1 MLQLP
6 DEERDFLIDRLQK
19 GESIPSDFK
28 YKLFPTLQKEYEL
41 VYAGKMRKE
50 DILADEDGVTA
61 MPLQV
66 EKVFNGT
73 RQGFADGWRNL
84 MVFGDNLQFLKTLY
98 ANTDDLIRDRA
109 KGQVK
114 LIYIDPPFGTASD
127 FDSKTGQLAYS
138 DKAKGSDFVEFIRR
152 RLVVARELLSN
163 DGAIYVHLDSKKSHY
178 IKAVLDEIFGESNFR
193 GEIIWKRADAHN
205 DKSLVSYGNIHDT
218 ILFYSKSQ
226 NYIWYTQTTK
236 IDEKTIKRDY
246 RIDPTNGRYYRLGD
260 LVGPGGK
267 GVTYTINGI
276 TEAWKWSKDKF
287 YDADKKGRI
296 YYTATGRPFYKIY
309 LDEHDGVPLQTIW
322 NDCPQIKGGIENLKY
337 PTQKPEELLRRII
350 LASTNPDDLVLDFFG
365 GSGTTATVAEKLGR
379 RWITCDIGKLS
390 FYTMQKRL
398 LQIQDSKNLINPA
411 QKYGQ
416 PARTFATVNTGL
428 YNLPK
433 LFELDRDKYRSFVLN
448 LFEVEDKP
456 HRINGIMVD
465 GERFGSYAMIW
476 NFWDFSESEVDE
488 DFLNDLH
495 SSLRGRIGN
504 RFYLIAPANRVG
516 FISDYYEIENVR
528 YYFLKVPYQIIQE
541 LHKKE
546 FLKFRQPQSKNKI
559 NELADAVGFHFMR
572 QPKVESELA
581 GDILIIREFT
591 SLYSEEG
598 TGRDMANFES
608 LSMVLWD
615 ANYNGNEFVMTN
627 FMFAADLIATKKQKQ
642 KELEQAEAEG
652 GNLFVDQLRDEL
664 KHQTDLRIPLGETGP
679 RIGVVY
685 VDVYGNEFKEEF
697 KRA

>member
-1 MLQLP
+1 MPQLL

-19 GESIPSDFK
+19 GESIPADFK

-73 RQGFADGWRNL
+73 REGFVDGWRNL
-84 MVFGDNLQFLKTLY
+84 MVFGDNLQFLKTLH
-98 ANTDDLIRDRA
+98 ANTDALIRDRV

-114 LIYIDPPFGTASD
+114 LIYIDPPFATDSD
-127 FDSKTGQLAYS
+127 FNNKTGQLAYS
-138 DKAKGSDFVEFIRR
+138 DKAKGSDFVEFLRR
-152 RLVVARELLSN
+152 RLIVAKELLAN
-163 DGAIYVHLDSKKSHY
+163 DGTIYVHLDAKKGHT
-178 IKAVLDEIFGESNFR
+178 IKVLLDEIFNGFQFVEIVWVCGLMGSGKFFPKAHES
-193 GEIIWKRADAHN
+193 IYCY
-205 DKSLVSYGNIHDT
+205 KSPNATFNPPPRLG
-218 ILFYSKSQ
+218 YSKRITNSLTKDE
-226 NYIWYTQTTK
+226 NGWYYTRGKESSGGSTYLKTYICK
-236 IDEKTIKRDY
+236 
-246 RIDPTNGRYYRLGD
+246 DPTLNKQQAIEDANRKRPQTAWDVWIGKDD
-260 LVGPGGK
+260 LAESFNDYPVG
-267 GVTYTINGI
+267 TYAYIEEDN
-276 TEAWKWSKDKF
+276 
-287 YDADKKGRI
+287 
-296 YYTATGRPFYKIY
+296 TG
-309 LDEHDGVPLQTIW
+309 
-322 NDCPQIKGGIENLKY
+322 Y
-337 PTQKPEELLRRII
+337 PTQKPELLLKRII
-350 LASTNPDDLVLDFFG
+350 EASTSSNDIVLDFFG

-398 LQIQDSKNLINPA
+398 LQIQDSKSLNNPA

-416 PARTFATVNTGL
+416 LARTFATVNTGL

-448 LFEVEDKP
+448 LFEIEDKP
-456 HRINGIMVD
+456 HRINGIKVD

-476 NFWDFSESEVDE
+476 NFWDFNESEVDE

-516 FISDYYEIENVR
+516 FISDYYEIENIR

-572 QPKVESELA
+572 QPKVESGLE
-581 GDILIIREFT
+581 GNILIIKQFS
-591 SLYSEEG
+591 SLYAEEG
-598 TGRDMANFES
+598 TGRDMDNFES

-642 KELEQAEAEG
+642 KELEQAETEG
-652 GNLFVDQLRDEL
+652 GNLFIEQLRDEL
-664 KHQTDLRIPLGETGP
+664 KHQTALRIPLGETGP

-685 VDVYGNEFKEEF
+685 VDVYGNEFKEDF
-697 KRA
+697 KQV

>member
-1 MLQLP
+1 MTLQLP
-6 DEERDFLIDRLQK
+6 DEERNFLIERLK
-19 GESIPSDFK
+19 NGDPIPADFK
-28 YKLFPTLQKEYEL
+28 YKLFPTTQKEYEL

-73 RQGFADGWRNL
+73 REGFADGWRNL

-98 ANTDDLIRDRA
+98 ANTDDLIRDRV
-109 KGQVK
+109 KGQIK

-127 FDSKTGQLAYS
+127 FDSKAGQLAYS
-138 DKAKGSDFVEFIRR
+138 DRAKGSDFVEFLRR
-152 RLVVARELLSN
+152 RLVVAKEILAS

-178 IKAVLDEIFGESNFR
+178 IKLVLDELFGENNFR
-193 GEIIWKRADAHN
+193 NEITWQRTTNTGSSKALANKFSADT
-205 DKSLVSYGNIHDT
+205 DT
-218 ILFYSKSQ
+218 IFYYSKSQ
-226 NYIWYTQTTK
+226 NFLFNKLY
-236 IDEKTIKRDY
+236 RDY
-246 RIDPTNGRYYRLGD
+246 KPEYLKRFKYKDDFGYYRWSAMKTYSKAKYDELNA
-260 LVGPGGK
+260 K
-267 GVTYTINGI
+267 GMIRWGATAKYPD
-276 TEAWKWSKDKF
+276 SKQ
-287 YDADKKGRI
+287 YI
-296 YYTATGRPFYKIY
+296 EES
-309 LDEHDGVPLQTIW
+309 LGVPMNNLW
-322 NDCPQIKGGIENLKY
+322 NDIHHVNPMALDNTNY
-337 PTQKPEELLRRII
+337 PTQKPEELLERII
-350 LASTNPDDLVLDFFG
+350 RATTSPNDIILDFFG
-365 GSGTTATVAEKLGR
+365 GSGTTAAVAEKLGR

-398 LQIQDSKNLINPA
+398 LQIQDSKSLTNPT
-411 QKYGQ
+411 QKHGQ

-448 LFEVEDKP
+448 LFEIEDKP
-456 HRINGIMVD
+456 QRINGIRID
-465 GERFGSYAMIW
+465 GERFSSYALIW
-476 NFWDFSESEVDE
+476 NFWDFNESEVDE

-495 SSLRGRIGN
+495 TSLRGRIGN

-541 LHKKE
+541 LHKKQ

-572 QPKVESELA
+572 QPKVESELQ
-581 GDILIIREFT
+581 GEVLVVKQFT

-615 ANYNGNEFVMTN
+615 ADYNGSEFVMTN
-627 FMFAADLIATKKQKQ
+627 FVFAADLIATKKQKQ
-642 KELEQAEAEG
+642 KELELAETEG

-664 KHQTDLRIPLGETGP
+664 KHQTDLRIPLGKIGARTG
-679 RIGVVY
+679 IVY
-685 VDVYGNEFKEEF
+685 VDIYGNEFKEEF
-697 KRA
+697 KRAQ

>member
-1 MLQLP
+1 MNSQLP
-6 DEERDFLIDRLQK
+6 DEERDFLIDRLKK
-19 GESIPSDFK
+19 GESIPADFK

-73 RQGFADGWRNL
+73 REGFVDGWRNL

-98 ANTDDLIRDRA
+98 ANTDELIRDRV

-114 LIYIDPPFGTASD
+114 LIYIDPPFATASD
-127 FDSKTGQLAYS
+127 FRSTSGVKAYTDKKDDSF
-138 DKAKGSDFVEFIRR
+138 FVEFIRR
-152 RLVVARELLSN
+152 RLILAKEALAEEGN
-163 DGAIYVHLDSKKSHY
+163 IIVHLDNKKSHY
-178 IKAVLDEIFGESNFR
+178 IKLVLDEVFGENNFTN
-193 GEIIWKRADAHN
+193 EIIWHKGREGGSSRSHSTGAIMPTEYQNMLVYAKNKAQRYWYPILGPYKQSTVNGIERDSKGWYYSRGRMGRQPAEWEIAEG
-205 DKSLVSYGNIHDT
+205 KSLKTYVSTDLTKTKEEIIQVITSDDARFVAIGDVWNKDYVKI
-218 ILFYSKSQ
+218 S
-226 NYIWYTQTTK
+226 QTT
-236 IDEKTIKRDY
+236 
-246 RIDPTNGRYYRLGD
+246 G
-260 LVGPGGK
+260 
-267 GVTYTINGI
+267 
-276 TEAWKWSKDKF
+276 
-287 YDADKKGRI
+287 
-296 YYTATGRPFYKIY
+296 
-309 LDEHDGVPLQTIW
+309 
-322 NDCPQIKGGIENLKY
+322 Y
-337 PTQKPEELLRRII
+337 PTEKPESLLQLLIE
-350 LASTNPDDLVLDFFG
+350 ASTAPNDLILDFFG
-365 GSGTTATVAEKLGR
+365 GSGTTAAVAEKLGR

-398 LQIQDSKNLINPA
+398 LQIEDSKSLTNPA
-411 QKYGQ
+411 QKYGL
-416 PARTFATVNTGL
+416 PARSFATVNTGL

-448 LFEVEDKP
+448 LFEIEDKP
-456 HRINGIMVD
+456 HRINGIKVD
-465 GERFGSYAMIW
+465 GERFGSSALIW
-476 NFWDFSESEVDE
+476 NFWDFNESEVDE

-495 SSLRGRIGN
+495 TSLRGRIGN

-516 FISDYYEIENVR
+516 FISDYHEIESVR

-546 FLKFRQPQSKNKI
+546 FLKYRQPQSKNKI
-559 NELADAVGFHFMR
+559 NELADAVGFHFIR
-572 QPKVESELA
+572 QPKVESELV
-581 GDILIIREFT
+581 GDTLVIRQFT

-615 ANYNGNEFVMTN
+615 ADYNGSEFVMTN
-627 FMFAADLIATKKQKQ
+627 FVFAADLIATKKQKQ
-642 KELEQAEAEG
+642 KELERAEVEG

-664 KHQTDLRIPLGETGP
+664 KHQTDLRIPLGQTGS

-685 VDVYGNEFKEEF
+685 VDIYGNEFKEDF
-697 KRA
+697 KQV